1 MPRKKKVEELPGYE
15 KDTVTNVVINTNGS
29 AFSNRRDQLQKLKE
43 KDNEIEQMKQDIDE
57 LKKIIKKLGSK

>member
-1 MPRKKKVEELPGYE
+1 MARKKKVKELPGYE

-43 KDNEIEQMKQDIDE
+43 KDGEIEQMKQDIDE

>member
-15 KDTVTNVVINTNGS
+15 KDTITNVVINTNSS

-43 KDNEIEQMKQDIDE
+43 KDREIEQMKNDIEE

>member
-1 MPRKKKVEELPGYE
+1 MPKKKKVNELPGYE
-15 KDTVTNVVINTNGS
+15 KDSVTNVVINTNSS

>member
-15 KDTVTNVVINTNGS
+15 KDTVTNAVINTNS
-29 AFSNRRDQLQKLKE
+29 NAFLNRRNQKQILQEKE
-43 KDNEIEQMKQDIDE
+43 DELDKMRADIEE

>member
-15 KDTVTNVVINTNGS
+15 KDTVTNVVINTNSS

-43 KDNEIEQMKQDIDE
+43 KDGEIEQMKNDIEE

>member
-15 KDTVTNVVINTNGS
+15 KDTVTNAVINTNS
-29 AFSNRRDQLQKLKE
+29 NAFLNIRNQKQMLQEKE
-43 KDNEIEQMKQDIDE
+43 DELDRMRADIEE

>member
-15 KDTVTNVVINTNGS
+15 KDTVTNVVINTNSS
-29 AFSNRRDQLQKLKE
+29 AFYNRRDQLQKLKE
-43 KDNEIEQMKQDIDE
+43 KDGEIEQMKNDIEE

>member
-15 KDTVTNVVINTNGS
+15 KDTVTHAVINTNS
-29 AFSNRRDQLQKLKE
+29 NVFLNRRNQKQILQEKE
-43 KDNEIEQMKQDIDE
+43 DELDKMRADIEE

>member
-15 KDTVTNVVINTNGS
+15 KDTVTNAVINTNS
-29 AFSNRRDQLQKLKE
+29 NDFLNRRNQKQILQEKE
-43 KDNEIEQMKQDIDE
+43 DELDKMRADIEE